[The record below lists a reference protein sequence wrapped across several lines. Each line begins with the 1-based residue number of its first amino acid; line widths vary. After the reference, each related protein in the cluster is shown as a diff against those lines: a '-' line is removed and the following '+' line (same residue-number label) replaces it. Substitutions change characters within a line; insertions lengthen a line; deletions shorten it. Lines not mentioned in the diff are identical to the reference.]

1 MSFEDQ
7 LGRLAS
13 LIRDVE
19 ADTTHRFQ
27 ELEEGALRH
36 REQVLNSLQDIQD
49 RLFKLERE
57 IKLLS
62 VPKPISEE
70 HQRIR
75 DAIMNLKH
83 EDYEHDKESDN
94 G

>member
-1 MSFEDQ
+1 MQ
-7 LGRLAS
+7 
-13 LIRDVE
+13 
-19 ADTTHRFQ
+19 RFQ

-62 VPKPISEE
+62 VPRPISEE

-83 EDYEHDKESDN
+83 EDCEHDKESDN